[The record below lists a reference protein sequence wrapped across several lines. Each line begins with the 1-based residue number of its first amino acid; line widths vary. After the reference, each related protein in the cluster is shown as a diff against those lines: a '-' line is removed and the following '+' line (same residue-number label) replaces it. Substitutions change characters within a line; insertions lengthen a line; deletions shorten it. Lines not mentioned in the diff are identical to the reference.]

1 MFRHQAVDFSITFP
15 SVILAPENEVG
26 TCATVIAS
34 ITETTSVSL
43 TSYLSQVGSLPTI
56 DDPVNPSLITVL
68 LDSSISG
75 GVYTFD
81 VTYTVTNTVDGS
93 SV

>member
-1 MFRHQAVDFSITFP
+1 M
-15 SVILAPENEVG
+15 G
-26 TCATVIAS
+26 Y
-34 ITETTSVSL
+34 VS
-43 TSYLSQVGSLPTI
+43 QMGSLPTI
-56 DDPVNPSLITVL
+56 DDPTNPSLITVP

-93 SV
+93 SVSGTQTLTVQVIDDCVVQSLSCDSALTHDFT

>member
-1 MFRHQAVDFSITFP
+1 M
-15 SVILAPENEVG
+15 G
-26 TCATVIAS
+26 Y
-34 ITETTSVSL
+34 VS
-43 TSYLSQVGSLPTI
+43 QMGSLPTI
-56 DDPVNPSLITVL
+56 DDPTNPSLITVP

-93 SV
+93 SVSGTQTLTVQVIDDCVVQSLSCDSALIHDFTQVGSFVVAPTF